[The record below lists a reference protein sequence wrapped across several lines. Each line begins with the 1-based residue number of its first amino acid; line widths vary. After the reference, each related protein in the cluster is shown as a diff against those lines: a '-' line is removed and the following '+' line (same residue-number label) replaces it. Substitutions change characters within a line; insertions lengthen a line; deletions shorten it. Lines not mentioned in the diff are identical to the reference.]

1 MKRSRGDL
9 PDDDIRNPDVYPDQ
23 NLREFER
30 LVSELSRPKYVF
42 RLYVAGN
49 TFRSTQAVT
58 NVRRICEQYLAGFYE
73 LEVIDVYQS
82 PGATKEADIIAL
94 PTLIKE
100 LPLPPKR
107 FIGDMSDEERIVI
120 GLKLGK

>member
-9 PDDDIRNPDVYPDQ
+9 RDDDIRNPDAYPDQ
-23 NLREFER
+23 RLREFEQ
-30 LVSELSRPKYVF
+30 LVSDLSPPKYVF

-49 TFRSTQAVT
+49 TMRSTQAVT

-107 FIGDMSDEERIVI
+107 FIGDMSNEERIVV

>member
-9 PDDDIRNPDVYPDQ
+9 RDDDIRNPDAYPDQ
-23 NLREFER
+23 RLREFEQ
-30 LVSELSRPKYVF
+30 LVSDLSPPKYVF

-49 TFRSTQAVT
+49 TMRSTQAVT

-107 FIGDMSDEERIVI
+107 FIGDMSDEERIVV